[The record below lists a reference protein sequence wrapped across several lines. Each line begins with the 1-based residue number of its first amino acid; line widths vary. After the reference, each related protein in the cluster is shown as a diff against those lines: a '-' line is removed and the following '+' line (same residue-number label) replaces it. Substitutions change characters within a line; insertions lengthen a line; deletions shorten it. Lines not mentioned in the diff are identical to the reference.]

1 MRPGGHM
8 ADRARTRC
16 SLAACLRADVSGVA
30 ILGSG
35 RGCVRERFARRY
47 LLTLRTNTSRIVPLV
62 SLSTKSLAALSN
74 ATKRPSALMTGRAEP
89 PLPLAVPALLM
100 LTRVVVP
107 VF

>member
-1 MRPGGHM
+1 M

-74 ATKRPSALMTGRAEP
+74 TTKRPLALMTG
-89 PLPLAVPALLM
+89 
-100 LTRVVVP
+100 
-107 VF
+107 